1 MSALDV
7 VSRFEKVYIGDS
19 LIERIELNLV
29 TAVCRVFLNGASLL
43 REVTDV
49 FNPAQR
55 FEPAC
60 LSFQGTQSVTCAE
73 GEFYLNNTVVDFDAS
88 AIDDALVRFKLE
100 MTGGLTNETFM
111 RSLVLVARDFS
122 LGAVE

>member
-1 MSALDV
+1 MSSLDV

-29 TAVCRVFLNGASLL
+29 TAVCKVLLSEASLL
-43 REVTDV
+43 REVTDI

-60 LSFQGTQSVTCAE
+60 LRFEGVQSITCAE

-88 AIDDALVRFKLE
+88 AVNDAQVKFKLE
-100 MTGGLTNETFM
+100 MTGGRENETFM
-111 RSLVLVARDFS
+111 RSLVLIARDFA
-122 LGAVE
+122 LGAAE